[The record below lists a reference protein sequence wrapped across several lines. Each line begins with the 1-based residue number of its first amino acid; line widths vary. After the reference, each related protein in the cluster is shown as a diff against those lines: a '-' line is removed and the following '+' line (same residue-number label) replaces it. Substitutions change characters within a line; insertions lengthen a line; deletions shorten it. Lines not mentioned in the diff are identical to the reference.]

1 MEKTVFSS
9 IFFKGLFFIFV
20 FSACTAGKD
29 RTNIEWIQDM
39 MNQPSIKDQ
48 TKGDEIKPMEPPDGV
63 LAMNHNPYPY
73 KDDLKGAIK
82 NLKNPFYGKESQE
95 LLLIGKRSYQKAC
108 IYCHGKTGDAES
120 AMKHLMIV
128 RPPSLLSQKARDMKD
143 SQIYHIIHEGQGV
156 MGSYR
161 LQVQSKKERWA
172 LVNYIR
178 NLQKR
183 EAVR

>member
-1 MEKTVFSS
+1 MLNS
-9 IFFKGLFFIFV
+9 IFFKILFFLFV
-20 FSACTAGKD
+20 FSNCTAGKD

-39 MNQPSIKDQ
+39 MKQPSIKDQ
-48 TKGDEIKPMEPPDGV
+48 RKGDQIGPMAPPDGV
-63 LAMNHNPYPY
+63 LAMNQNPYPY
-73 KDDLKGAIK
+73 KDDLKGAVK
-82 NLKNPFYGKESQE
+82 NLKNPFSGIESQE

-108 IYCHGKTGDAES
+108 IYCHGKTGGGES
-120 AMKHLMIV
+120 AMKNLMIV

-156 MGSYR
+156 MGAYR
-161 LQVQSKKERWA
+161 LQVQSQKERWA

-183 EAVR
+183 EIVK